1 MIFSQAMGII
11 LDAARGAVPAAE
23 ERVESMRPYKFA
35 DEARRD
41 AAESLRQL
49 KEAIAMVERS
59 L

>member
-1 MIFSQAMGII
+1 MIFSQALGIV
-11 LDAARGAVPAAE
+11 LAAAKGAVPAAE
-23 ERVESMRPYKFA
+23 EYIESMRPYKFA

-59 L
+59 M